1 MRKNYQKIITKQNI
15 RYYYFLSFAVIG
27 YVLCV
32 IAMYAYPVILKSLGG
47 IFLIGV
53 LSLGVTIYI
62 FNFTKFKKL
71 LNEEIEQDI
80 KRYEEK
86 FQKKEEKK
94 YDA

>member
-32 IAMYAYPVILKSLGG
+32 IAMYAYPAVLKSLAG

-53 LSLGVTIYI
+53 LSLGITIYI
-62 FNFTKFKKL
+62 FNFTKFKKML
-71 LNEEIEQDI
+71 DEEINGDI
-80 KRYEEK
+80 EKYEEK
-86 FQKKEEKK
+86 IQKKEEKK
-94 YDA
+94 L